1 MVDQL
6 SIFFFLG
13 IFLSGFKL
21 NAEDVDRRLNFIDEN
36 DDGLPL
42 EIVISLKRFQ
52 PSTEEAEMY
61 KNYKGPKEELPKTD
75 HFMIKVMRIPPFFM
89 SVGRLKAFHFLFS
102 NFLSL
107 LQLCEIPDLNTR
119 LDLLLF
125 ILEFPLQYEELS
137 PVSVT

>member
-1 MVDQL
+1 MFSKSQFL
-6 SIFFFLG
+6 SPG

-21 NAEDVDRRLNFIDEN
+21 NAQDVDRRLNFIDEK
-36 DDGLPL
+36 DGGLPL

-61 KNYKGPKEELPKTD
+61 RNYTGAKEDLPKTD
-75 HFMIKVMRIPPFFM
+75 HFMIKVIFINISYSLSFFVKFVPLGT
-89 SVGRLKAFHFLFS
+89 STDLF
-102 NFLSL
+102 FVFK
-107 LQLCEIPDLNTR
+107 LCEIPDLNAR

-137 PVSVT
+137 PVSI